1 MLITQI
7 SVFIENQPGKLGEV
21 TQVLADNGV
30 DMSALS
36 LADTTDFGI
45 LRLIVND
52 PDKATA
58 VLRTHDFIVKQSP
71 VIAAVVDDRP
81 GGLTEVLQIL
91 SFAGVSVEYM
101 YAFVGSQQGHAVVVM
116 RTDRAEAAMAA
127 LESHHVNTLDPKD
140 IYRISPDRFFI
151 LPFVCPAPIP
161 RQLPDGW
168 GRGVVFLP
176 LTAGK
181 LLRYTEFRRKK

>member
-52 PDKATA
+52 PD
-58 VLRTHDFIVKQSP
+58 
-71 VIAAVVDDRP
+71 
-81 GGLTEVLQIL
+81 
-91 SFAGVSVEYM
+91 
-101 YAFVGSQQGHAVVVM
+101 
-116 RTDRAEAAMAA
+116 
-127 LESHHVNTLDPKD
+127 
-140 IYRISPDRFFI
+140 
-151 LPFVCPAPIP
+151 
-161 RQLPDGW
+161 
-168 GRGVVFLP
+168 
-176 LTAGK
+176 
-181 LLRYTEFRRKK
+181 

>member
-52 PDKATA
+52 PDKATE

-91 SFAGVSVEYM
+91 SFAGVWFY
-101 YAFVGSQQGHAVVVM
+101 
-116 RTDRAEAAMAA
+116 
-127 LESHHVNTLDPKD
+127 
-140 IYRISPDRFFI
+140 
-151 LPFVCPAPIP
+151 
-161 RQLPDGW
+161 
-168 GRGVVFLP
+168 
-176 LTAGK
+176 
-181 LLRYTEFRRKK
+181 

>member
-52 PDKATA
+52 PDK
-58 VLRTHDFIVKQSP
+58 
-71 VIAAVVDDRP
+71 
-81 GGLTEVLQIL
+81 
-91 SFAGVSVEYM
+91 VSVEYM

-140 IYRISPDRFFI
+140 IYRI
-151 LPFVCPAPIP
+151 
-161 RQLPDGW
+161 
-168 GRGVVFLP
+168 
-176 LTAGK
+176 
-181 LLRYTEFRRKK
+181 

>member
-52 PDKATA
+52 PDKATE

-81 GGLTEVLQIL
+81 GGLT
-91 SFAGVSVEYM
+91 VEYM

-140 IYRISPDRFFI
+140 IYRI
-151 LPFVCPAPIP
+151 
-161 RQLPDGW
+161 
-168 GRGVVFLP
+168 
-176 LTAGK
+176 
-181 LLRYTEFRRKK
+181 

>member
-52 PDKATA
+52 PDKATE

-91 SFAGVSVEYM
+91 SPWNTCTPSSAASRATPWSSCGRTGPRRPWPRWSPTTSAPWTRKIFTASNLTVSSSFLLFAPPPSQGSCPTDGGGVS
-101 YAFVGSQQGHAVVVM
+101 FF
-116 RTDRAEAAMAA
+116 
-127 LESHHVNTLDPKD
+127 
-140 IYRISPDRFFI
+140 SP
-151 LPFVCPAPIP
+151 
-161 RQLPDGW
+161 
-168 GRGVVFLP
+168 
-176 LTAGK
+176 
-181 LLRYTEFRRKK
+181 

>member
-52 PDKATA
+52 PDKATE

-81 GGLTEVLQIL
+81 GGL

-116 RTDRAEAAMAA
+116 RTDRAGAAMAA

-140 IYRISPDRFFI
+140 IYRI
-151 LPFVCPAPIP
+151 
-161 RQLPDGW
+161 
-168 GRGVVFLP
+168 
-176 LTAGK
+176 
-181 LLRYTEFRRKK
+181 

>member
-52 PDKATA
+52 PDKATE

-101 YAFVGSQQGHAVVVM
+101 YA
-116 RTDRAEAAMAA
+116 
-127 LESHHVNTLDPKD
+127 
-140 IYRISPDRFFI
+140 
-151 LPFVCPAPIP
+151 
-161 RQLPDGW
+161 
-168 GRGVVFLP
+168 
-176 LTAGK
+176 
-181 LLRYTEFRRKK
+181 